1 MKVESIEIKN
11 FKAIAEENLTIS
23 GNNVYVLGQNGVGK
37 TSFID
42 AIFKT
47 ISGKYPIKPTKQNSK
62 RGHIEIDLG
71 ECVVKAIFSEGN
83 EKVELSIVGKDGK
96 PLSKPRT
103 TLDKF
108 AGIVDFDIMEFFNKR
123 PKEQVDFIKQLIG
136 VDFTDLDDQ
145 YKEFYEKRTYINAR
159 VKELEPQQIP
169 FDKTKINPIDIT
181 GLQSKLQKANDEN
194 SKIKE
199 VKSRQTERVSRITSI
214 KTQIESLQKELTE
227 IEEKQSQAKEWLSK
241 NTEIDITSIQEEFNK
256 AIDHNKQVENTI
268 KASKLRQ
275 EFEKALEEQKA
286 LNEDIETIQETK
298 KRIISESKIPVPGMT
313 FDDDQLYLDGLPFE
327 KSQINTARLI
337 IAGLQINLA
346 LLKDIKIARFDGSL
360 LDNKNIG
367 EVEKWAKENG
377 LQLFVE
383 FVDRNEEGLK
393 IEIKEQT
400 LIPA

>member
-11 FKAIAEENLTIS
+11 FKAIAEENLTLN

-42 AIFKT
+42 AIFKI
-47 ISGKYPIKPTKQNSK
+47 ISGKYPVKPTKLNSK
-62 RGHIEIDLG
+62 KGHIEIDLG
-71 ECVVKAIFSEGN
+71 ECVVKALFSEGN
-83 EKVELSIVGKDGK
+83 EKVELSIFGKDGK
-96 PLSKPRT
+96 PLKKPRT
-103 TLDKF
+103 TLDEF
-108 AGIVDFDIMEFFNKR
+108 AGIVDFDITEFFNKR
-123 PKEQVDFIKQLIG
+123 PKEQVDFIKQLVGI
-136 VDFTDLDDQ
+136 DFSDLDDK
-145 YKEFYEKRTYINAR
+145 YTELYNRRTYINSR
-159 VKELEPQQIP
+159 IKELEPQQTP
-169 FDKTKINPIDIT
+169 FDKSKTEPTDIT
-181 GLQSKLQKANDEN
+181 ELQSKLQKSNDDN
-194 SKIKE
+194 SKVKE
-199 VKSRQTERVSRITSI
+199 VKSRQTERSSRITSI
-214 KTQIESLQKELTE
+214 KTQIESLQNELTE
-227 IEEKQSQAKEWLSK
+227 LEEKQKQSATWLTK
-241 NTEIDITSIQEEFNK
+241 NTEIDITAIQAELNQALE
-256 AIDHNKQVENTI
+256 HNKEVANTV
-268 KASKLRQ
+268 KASKLKE
-275 EFEKALEEQKA
+275 EFEKALTEQKV
-286 LNEDIETIQETK
+286 LNDDIETINETK
-298 KRIISESKIPVPGMT
+298 KRIISESNIPVDGMT

-400 LIPA
+400 LISA